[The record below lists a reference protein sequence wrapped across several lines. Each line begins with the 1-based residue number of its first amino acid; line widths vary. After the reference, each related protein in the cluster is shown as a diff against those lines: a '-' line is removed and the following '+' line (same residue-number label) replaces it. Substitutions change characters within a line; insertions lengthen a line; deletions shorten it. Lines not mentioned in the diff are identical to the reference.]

1 MRREIIFNGD
11 IMAEEMQSGGEV
23 RQGGA
28 PPAPESSK
36 DKAKRLENIK
46 GLEDIVDTLTEDVVK
61 ALDIKEEKKRLVNK
75 IRKLKQQ
82 EAELQ
87 EVVGD
92 LKSTRDKLQME
103 LQKKADD
110 IGMLQSK
117 IGNLKEDRAKLS
129 SEKVTLK
136 DQIKNLEI
144 EKDQMSVSLDKTNDM
159 LTKLKHQIETFDEE
173 IKA

>member
-1 MRREIIFNGD
+1 
-11 IMAEEMQSGGEV
+11 MAEEMKSDEGVQ
-23 RQGGA
+23 QGGA
-28 PPAPESSK
+28 PKPPEPVKSK
-36 DKAKRLENIK
+36 AQRLENIR

-82 EAELQ
+82 ESELKG
-87 EVVGD
+87 VVGD
-92 LKSTRDKLQME
+92 LKTTRDRMQME
-103 LQKKADD
+103 LQKKGED
-110 IGMLQSK
+110 IGILQSK
-117 IGNLKEDRAKLS
+117 IGNLKDDRAKLS

-159 LTKLKHQIETFDEE
+159 LTKLRHQIETFDEE

>member
-1 MRREIIFNGD
+1 
-11 IMAEEMQSGGEV
+11 MAEEMQSGGGV
-23 RQGGA
+23 QQGGA
-28 PPAPESSK
+28 PQAPETVK
-36 DKAKRLENIK
+36 DKEKRLENIK

-61 ALDIKEEKKRLVNK
+61 ALDIKEEKKRLVSK

-82 EAELQ
+82 EMELK

-92 LKSTRDKLQME
+92 LKTTRDKLQME

-110 IGMLQSK
+110 IGIMQSK
-117 IGNLKEDRAKLS
+117 ISNLKDDRAKLS

-136 DQIKNLEI
+136 DAVKNLEI

-173 IKA
+173 IKS

>member
-1 MRREIIFNGD
+1 
-11 IMAEEMQSGGEV
+11 MAEEMKSGEGV
-23 RQGGA
+23 QPAGA
-28 PPAPESSK
+28 PQAPGPEK
-36 DKAKRLENIK
+36 TKAQRLENIK

-61 ALDIKEEKKRLVNK
+61 ALDIKEEKKRLVGK
-75 IRKLKQQ
+75 IRQLKQQ
-82 EAELQ
+82 EAELK

-92 LKSTRDKLQME
+92 LKTTRDKLQME
-103 LQKKADD
+103 LQKKAED
-110 IGMLQSK
+110 IGILQSK
-117 IGNLKEDRAKLS
+117 IANLKEDRAKLS

-159 LTKLKHQIETFDEE
+159 LTKLRHQIETFDEE

>member
-1 MRREIIFNGD
+1 MKSSEGVQQ
-11 IMAEEMQSGGEV
+11 A
-23 RQGGA
+23 GA
-28 PPAPESSK
+28 PQPPETVK
-36 DKAKRLENIK
+36 NKAQRLENIK

-61 ALDIKEEKKRLVNK
+61 ALDIKEEKKRLVSK

-92 LKSTRDKLQME
+92 LKTTRDRLQME

-110 IGMLQSK
+110 IGVMQSK
-117 IGNLKEDRAKLS
+117 ISNLKDDRAKLS

-136 DQIKNLEI
+136 DSIKNLEI
-144 EKDQMSVSLDKTNDM
+144 EKDQMAISLDKTNDM
-159 LTKLKHQIETFDEE
+159 LTKLRHQIETFDEE